1 MRGYD
6 DRLDRAAP
14 RRPASARAARSSRTP
29 VVGQAAAG
37 VTAKMILEEKLAIR
51 VHFFRQEKS
60 FQDLFDM
67 VVRDAEPT
75 EFGMKEYGVCGVC
88 GASGSTNF

>member
-1 MRGYD
+1 VRGYD

-14 RRPASARAARSSRTP
+14 TGFGQGGAQQPHAGRR
-29 VVGQAAAG
+29 QAAAG

-67 VVRDAEPT
+67 VVRDAEST
-75 EFGMKEYGVCGVC
+75 ELGTKEYGACGVC